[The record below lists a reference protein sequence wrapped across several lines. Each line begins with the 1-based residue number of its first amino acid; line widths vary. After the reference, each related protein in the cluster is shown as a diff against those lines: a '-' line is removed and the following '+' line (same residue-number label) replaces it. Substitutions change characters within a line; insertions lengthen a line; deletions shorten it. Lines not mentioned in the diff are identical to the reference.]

1 MLTDIR
7 EGTRFPLASL
17 LTWFSIIK
25 YIRNTSW
32 GLRRPVPRAD
42 NTTTVMWWLSWNLG
56 ASTSWNPLGLTRP
69 VMELVYPFFFFTS
82 TYFRSIFNCSDCTAP
97 NSVVG
102 TNYAAQGHC
111 TMMSLPI
118 RHIHLITCMQGFR
131 TVTSGHAVEFGSFG
145 ISWHTAGIRK
155 TTRSQWNNPIA
166 KRVLMYPQFGGPL
179 MIMLT
184 RESNCSYSIEC

>member
-131 TVTSGHAVEFGSFG
+131 TVTFRTCSR
-145 ISWHTAGIRK
+145 IRK
-155 TTRSQWNNPIA
+155 FRDIVTHSWYTKDDKVTVKQ
-166 KRVLMYPQFGGPL
+166 
-179 MIMLT
+179 
-184 RESNCSYSIEC
+184 SNCKTRPDVPSVWWAFDDNAYERI